1 MFLKL
6 FMQWHSFSS
15 KGSLDSRDLKQ
26 HSHHTLGISLEVYNP
41 CSVVA
46 MDSFAKKHLFLPQ
59 TLTFF
64 VHYHFAFC
72 NDISIGGVMLNITSP
87 ALCQWIVI
95 TSYRSLGIHQ
105 MNISN
110 VPISYTVHVDLQ
122 LMLCVMIN
130 SQLIELLTTWHIF
143 DWCRACKKRKELS
156 MVSWLQLQNVFHP
169 TDSHCWV
176 YVVDLNLISR
186 S

>member
-1 MFLKL
+1 
-6 FMQWHSFSS
+6 MQWHSFSS

-95 TSYRSLGIHQ
+95 TSYRSLGIHK

-110 VPISYTVHVDLQ
+110 VPISNTVHVDLQ

-156 MVSWLQLQNVFHP
+156 MVSWLQLHNVFHP